1 MTNTKISSLRN
12 RKNKKAAAVVVCVIR
27 PACSHQKNS
36 AEQPSIFFLGGGG
49 VGERK
54 EPGNMSFFF
63 LPRSPTISLNLHLLT
78 GDKDATLELAEKR
91 GTHPVFQRQQS
102 KGRHVSFRFTIQ
114 VHVTPKMLPCIEGV
128 RSREC
133 MVAFTLPT
141 HKQPASARVVF
152 ARVLCF
158 FAFVLPLKVHT
169 DTYTTTIIRTRKEK
183 KKKRLIIIRKEAQPP
198 KGNIEQCRH
207 VSSLPSLCVFCFLS
221 SFLPVAASRTRR
233 QQGGR

>member
-1 MTNTKISSLRN
+1 MLFGP
-12 RKNKKAAAVVVCVIR
+12 
-27 PACSHQKNS
+27 PALTQKNS
-36 AEQPSIFFLGGGG
+36 AEQPSIFFFWGGGG
-49 VGERK
+49 GKKRTWKHVF
-54 EPGNMSFFF
+54 FFF

-183 KKKRLIIIRKEAQPP
+183 KKR
-198 KGNIEQCRH
+198 G
-207 VSSLPSLCVFCFLS
+207 
-221 SFLPVAASRTRR
+221 
-233 QQGGR
+233 